1 MSQKKAAQLRDTLNE
16 HNYYYY
22 VLDDP
27 CVPDSEYDQL
37 LRDLQALETKYP
49 KLITPD
55 SPTQRV
61 GASPVST
68 FAKVIY
74 NKPMLS
80 LGNAFENQEVLDF
93 DKRAQ
98 EHLKVDNIEYSVE
111 LKLDGL
117 AMSLRYENGI
127 LVKAGTRGDGT
138 SGEEVT
144 HNAKTIKNVPLRLRG
159 KDYPKLLEVRGEVV
173 ILTADFEKY
182 NKKCAANGHK
192 MLTNPRSGAAG
203 SLRQLDSR
211 KTAKRPLSFFTYAV
225 GEGQDLPKTHSK
237 ILQQLHQWGLPI
249 APETQV
255 LKGTQ
260 ALFDYYQDILARRDT
275 LPFDIDGVVYKV
287 NAIAQQEILGF
298 VSRAPRWAI
307 AYKFPAQ
314 EVSTKLLAIDVQ
326 VGRMG
331 ALTPVARLAPVTVG
345 GVTIT
350 NATLHNQDE
359 INRKDV
365 RVGDTVIVRRAG
377 DVIPEVVRMIPDK
390 RKKRTSAFILPDK
403 CPICGSDVMR
413 VTGEAVTRC
422 TGGLFCPAQRKE
434 ALKHFAARRAMD
446 IDGLGDKLIA
456 QLVDKSLV
464 ENIADIY
471 QLSAEQ
477 WASLERMG
485 KKSSEKLM
493 KALEDSKKTSF
504 ARFLYALG
512 IRDVGE
518 STARILSEN
527 FSKLDTL
534 MLATNEALQDL
545 PDIGPVAA
553 QSIVAFF
560 QQSHNRDIIQTLQ
573 DEGIHWEVATPV
585 TTKPSL
591 AGHTFVLTGTLQEMT
606 RDHAKAQLHAL
617 GAKVSGS
624 VSKKTYCVVAGEKAG
639 SKLDKAQKLG
649 IKIIDEAALKV
660 LLDQ

>member
-16 HNYYYY
+16 HNHYYH

-27 CVPDSEYDQL
+27 RIPDSEYDQL
-37 LRDLQALETKYP
+37 MRDLQALETKYP

-55 SPTQRV
+55 SPTQRI

-237 ILQQLHQWGLPI
+237 ILQQLHKWGLPI

-260 ALFDYYQDILARRDT
+260 ALFDYYQDILARRNT
-275 LPFDIDGVVYKV
+275 LPFDIDGVVYKI

-471 QLSAEQ
+471 QLRAEQ

-493 KALEDSKKTSF
+493 KALEDSKKTTF